1 MSNPPAK
8 SLLII
13 GAGPGI
19 ARAVSSRLSTKGY
32 TTITLLARRAS
43 QLAFERS
50 TLLSLHPT
58 LNLQIHTFPVDI
70 TDAPALSSALA
81 AADAASGGP
90 PSLVFFNAAR
100 VIPSKLFTHPVE
112 EIEYDFKV
120 TVLALYAV
128 AGRYLPGMAER
139 SKTGERPGFI
149 VTSSALPEQPV
160 PELFALSLT
169 KAAQKNLVR
178 SLWLVYGGPGK
189 GVHVGVVNVAG
200 AVDEEGR
207 SPEVVAGRLWEWYQ
221 GGEGG
226 FEVVVG

>member
-1 MSNPPAK
+1 AK
-8 SLLII
+8 SLLIV

-19 ARAVSSRLSTKGY
+19 ARAVSTLLASKGY

-43 QLAFERS
+43 QLALEREA
-50 TLLSLHPT
+50 LLSLHPH

-70 TDAPALSSALA
+70 TDVPALTSALA
-81 AADAASGGP
+81 AADAAAGGP

-100 VIPSKLFTHPVE
+100 VMPSKLFAHPAE
-112 EIEYDFKV
+112 EIEFDFKV

-139 SKTGERPGFI
+139 GGAGGERPGFI
-149 VTSSALPEQPV
+149 VTSSALPGEPE

-178 SLWLVYGGPGK
+178 SLWLVYGGPGR

-200 AVDEEGR
+200 AVDGEGR
-207 SPEVVAGRLWEWYQ
+207 SPAMVARRLWEWYEA
-221 GGEGG
+221 GEGE
-226 FEVVVG
+226 FEVVV

>member
-1 MSNPPAK
+1 MSTPTTK

-19 ARAVSSRLSTKGY
+19 ARAVSSLLSTKGY

-43 QLAFERS
+43 QLARERS

-58 LNLQIHTFPVDI
+58 LNLQIHTFPIDI
-70 TDAPALSSALA
+70 TDAPALTTALT
-81 AADAASGGP
+81 AADAALGGP

-100 VIPSKLFTHPVE
+100 VIPSNLFTHPAE

-120 TVLALYAV
+120 TVSALYAV
-128 AGRYLPGMAER
+128 AGRYLPGMADR
-139 SKTGERPGFI
+139 VGERPGFI
-149 VTSSALPEQPV
+149 VTSSALPEEPL

-178 SLWLVYGGPGK
+178 SLWLVYGGPGR
-189 GVHVGVVNVAG
+189 GVCVGVVNVAG
-200 AVDEEGR
+200 AVDAEGR
-207 SPEVVAGRLWEWYQ
+207 SPEVVAGRLWEWYAA
-221 GGEGG
+221 GEGG

>member
-1 MSNPPAK
+1 MSTPSSK

-19 ARAVSSRLSTKGY
+19 ARAVSSLLSTKGY

-43 QLAFERS
+43 QLALERS
-50 TLLSLHPT
+50 TLLSLHPD
-58 LNLQIHTFPVDI
+58 LPLQIHTFPVDI
-70 TDAPALSSALA
+70 TDPSALTSA
-81 AADAASGGP
+81 LTAADAATGGP

-100 VIPSKLFTHPVE
+100 VIPSQLFVHPAE

-120 TVLALYAV
+120 TVSALYAV

-139 SKTGERPGFI
+139 SKGGERPGFI
-149 VTSSALPEQPV
+149 VTSSALPEEPM

-169 KAAQKNLVR
+169 KAAQKNLVK

-189 GVHVGVVNVAG
+189 GVCVGVVNVAG
-200 AVDEEGR
+200 PVDSEGR
-207 SPEVVAGRLWEWYQ
+207 SPAVVAGRLWEWYEA
-221 GGEGG
+221 GEGG
-226 FEVVVG
+226 FEVVV